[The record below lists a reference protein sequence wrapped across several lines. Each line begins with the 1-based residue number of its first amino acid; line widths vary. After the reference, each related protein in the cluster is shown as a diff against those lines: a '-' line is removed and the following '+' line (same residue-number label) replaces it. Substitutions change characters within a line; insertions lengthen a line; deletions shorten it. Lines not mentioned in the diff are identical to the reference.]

1 MLVFRYSSRQ
11 CSPIFQQT
19 DVLSVTFSPFHPNLV
34 IGGTYSGQILIWDTR
49 ARSLPV
55 LKTPLSAAGHTHPVY
70 ALQLVGTQNAHNLV
84 TASTDGT
91 VCSWMLDMLARPQ
104 ETLELLNTLHPKTDE
119 VSVTTIAFPD
129 QETTTF
135 WVGTEEG
142 TVYQAGRYDRA
153 GAKAGLNL
161 QDVFKRHT
169 GPVTG
174 LHFHPLAGPVDF
186 SDLFLSSSMDWTCRL
201 WRSKKTPSSSS
212 TSAATTIGGVGIGSS
227 TSGTGASGSGGTAG
241 SSAMG
246 QHQSR
251 VIAPVLSFDEASDY
265 VYDVRWHPLHP
276 ALFAQVD
283 GSGRLELYNLNVDTE
298 RPIISTLVG
307 AGRALNKVGWDR
319 KEGRKIAMG
328 GAEGKVYVYDVGTL
342 AVPAEDEWFAMQKTV
357 ARLLSA
363 TAAGATASGAGAISG
378 SGNGLNSINNGAS
391 ARATGLSGGAMDSGS
406 TARTNL
412 DLERIS
418 QRLAVR

>member
-1 MLVFRYSSRQ
+1 M
-11 CSPIFQQT
+11 
-19 DVLSVTFSPFHPNLV
+19 LSVTFSPFHPNLV

-142 TVYQAGRYDRA
+142 SVYQAGRYDRA

-161 QDVFKRHT
+161 QDVFKRHSA
-169 GPVTG
+169 PVTG

-186 SDLFLSSSMDWTCRL
+186 SDLFLSCSMDWTCRL
-201 WRSKKTPSSSS
+201 WRSKKQSSSS
-212 TSAATTIGGVGIGSS
+212 AS
-227 TSGTGASGSGGTAG
+227 TSSSGGGGGGASGSSSTGGVAAPG
-241 SSAMG
+241 AAHLQGNSSSHA
-246 QHQSR
+246 
-251 VIAPVLSFDEASDY
+251 IAPVLSFDEASDY
-265 VYDVRWHPLHP
+265 VYDVRWHPVHP

-298 RPIISTLVG
+298 RPIISTVVG

-319 KEGRKIAMG
+319 KEGRKLAMG

-342 AVPAEDEWFAMQKTV
+342 ASPAEDEWFAMQKTV

-363 TAAGATASGAGAISG
+363 TSSASGAAAPGSIS
-378 SGNGLNSINNGAS
+378 SSNNNNGKGMGAGIS
-391 ARATGLSGGAMDSGS
+391 ALDGGAA
-406 TARTNL
+406 ARTNL